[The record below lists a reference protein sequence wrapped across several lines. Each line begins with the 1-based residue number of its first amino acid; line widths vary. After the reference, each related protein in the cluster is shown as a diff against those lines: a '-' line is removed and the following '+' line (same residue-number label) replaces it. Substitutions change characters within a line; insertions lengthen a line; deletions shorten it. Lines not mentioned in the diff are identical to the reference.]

1 MSSWDLIKKPRFS
14 ASSPLIFIPC
24 RTFYTVVTSM
34 PPHSMGK
41 HTATTLK
48 SISRSSS
55 LSTGHVANSPHFHTT
70 LLVTLII
77 LCLFVSLVTIRHF
90 LAPKD
95 RRKPHVVFASAG
107 ALMLGF
113 TTVLVPSLDVYA
125 TSTDSV
131 NSIVLRN
138 AYVGLFVVTSTWLG
152 FVLPF
157 TFFYS
162 RSETRASRANRAI
175 QSRRP
180 QHATVSVVCHRLCS
194 ALRSTLIYVVV
205 VVVLLLLGLTFRP
218 GHETWSKERWTQN
231 WMDHLFDTKH
241 QGTSSVLFLTGVL
254 ACAGCFGF
262 VVYTAYGMATL
273 PLDLVSETSEI
284 LNYFFV
290 FGSTRYSSNMF
301 I

>member
-1 MSSWDLIKKPRFS
+1 
-14 ASSPLIFIPC
+14 
-24 RTFYTVVTSM
+24 M

-70 LLVTLII
+70 LLVTLTI
-77 LCLFVSLVTIRHF
+77 LCLVVSLLTTRHF

-138 AYVGLFVVTSTWLG
+138 AYVCLFIVTSTWLG

-157 TFFYS
+157 TFFYA
-162 RSETRASRANRAI
+162 RSETRASRANQAN
-175 QSRRP
+175 QANQARRP
-180 QHATVSVVCHRLCS
+180 QQHATISVVCHRLCS
-194 ALRSTLIYVVV
+194 ALRSTLIYVVIV
-205 VVVLLLLGLTFRP
+205 VFLLLLGLTFRP

-231 WMDHLFDTKH
+231 WMDHLFDTQH

-273 PLDLVSETSEI
+273 PLDLVSENKVKL
-284 LNYFFV
+284 LNNLLFLVLPGTIKYL
-290 FGSTRYSSNMF
+290 Y
-301 I
+301 